1 MKQHDAWK
9 NFESNAFLPVIR
21 SDLRDLS
28 LTAFKKK
35 KKEHEKSQITHT
47 SKVSA
52 SKCYVIYIYNYSSA
66 IYIDSLELILRI
78 FWLARSSHD
87 SGGRRED
94 LKITESLP

>member
-35 KKEHEKSQITHT
+35 KSMKNHKTHT
-47 SKVSA
+47 SKMSA
-52 SKCYVIYIYNYSSA
+52 SKCYVIYI
-66 IYIDSLELILRI
+66 
-78 FWLARSSHD
+78 
-87 SGGRRED
+87 
-94 LKITESLP
+94 